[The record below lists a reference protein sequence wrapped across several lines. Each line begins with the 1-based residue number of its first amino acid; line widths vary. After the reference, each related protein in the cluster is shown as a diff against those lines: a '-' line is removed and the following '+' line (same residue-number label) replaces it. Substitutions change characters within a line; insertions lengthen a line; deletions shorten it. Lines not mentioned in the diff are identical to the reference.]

1 MLCGRYCFAGG
12 ETEAEEVVVV
22 FFFFFKSLVQ
32 SHTAGPS
39 NADGSVLE
47 HPVLTAVLFCLLLS

>member
-12 ETEAEEVVVV
+12 ETEAEEVGVV
-22 FFFFFKSLVQ
+22 FFFKSLVQ
-32 SHTAGPS
+32 SHAAGPS

-47 HPVLTAVLFCLLLS
+47 HPVLTAVLFCLLVS

>member
-22 FFFFFKSLVQ
+22 FFFFL
-32 SHTAGPS
+32 SHLSRATQQG
-39 NADGSVLE
+39 
-47 HPVLTAVLFCLLLS
+47 HPMQMAQF